1 MYKFDEQALRKGIN
15 WGLGSQ
21 GIWTPELE
29 DIMFNEITNAALR
42 IHDVVGQSEQ
52 LKVFLST
59 MIEEFDNGEVSW
71 ETRDSAESF
80 LKNL

>member
-15 WGLGSQ
+15 MGLGSQ

-29 DIMFNEITNAALR
+29 DVMFNEITNEALR

-52 LKVFLST
+52 LKCHHQYMNAGTLQGDA
-59 MIEEFDNGEVSW
+59 MKKC
-71 ETRDSAESF
+71 
-80 LKNL
+80 LKCGDYVKAL